1 MTVSSTKRVSHTANG
16 MDRKGRIG
24 LLFAETHLHVREK
37 DRDRG

>member
-1 MTVSSTKRVSHTANG
+1 MISSTERVSHTANG

-37 DRDRG
+37 HRDAG